1 MVDASAE
8 AGKIIFSVTDDGRGL
23 NLRRLREIAADT
35 SGGPPGQSDL
45 DVAQSIFQSGLSTAE
60 KVTELS
66 GRGVGMDAI
75 RTFLEEREGGAHIEL
90 LGGQSGADYRPCRV
104 VFELPVV

>member
-1 MVDASAE
+1 M
-8 AGKIIFSVTDDGRGL
+8 TDDGRGL

-35 SGGPPGQSDL
+35 SGGSPGQSDL

-60 KVTELS
+60 KVTEIS

-75 RTFLEEREGGAHIEL
+75 QTFLEEREGGAHIEL

-104 VFELPVV
+104 VFELPVA